1 MMAERRA
8 AAVDR
13 LAAAQQRAR
22 HLAHRRNM
30 TAAREA
36 RRVAERHQEKEE
48 RARVAA
54 KVWACKHQYPL
65 SSYANASIIEVKEI
79 CPRGK

>member
-1 MMAERRA
+1 MTAERRA

-13 LAAAQQRAR
+13 LVAVQQRAR

-36 RRVAERHQEKEE
+36 RRAVERHQEEEE
-48 RARVAA
+48 RARAA
-54 KVWACKHQYPL
+54 VKVWACEHQYPL
-65 SSYANASIIEVKEI
+65 SSYANAGIIEVKEI